1 MQIEGVV
8 NDRVDIQTVET
19 DVETAVTFT
28 GFGKFNIKILV
39 VCGLIYMNTG
49 FSISSVG
56 LILPSA
62 ACDFQLTT
70 IDKGRISAT
79 PTLGM
84 IIGAYFWGC
93 FADLAGRRKA
103 LLTSTVSYALCEIV
117 SSVVSNYWGFLL
129 LKFFS
134 GFSISGHSTVVFTY
148 LGEFQSGKIR
158 ERMLCWMEMAWSLGL
173 IALPLT
179 GWAIIPIH
187 ISIVN
192 DVFFFRSWNLFVIVC
207 ALPSVFIGFWLLS
220 FPESPKYLA
229 ESGNNYKLTETLR
242 MMHVEN
248 TGKPFEDYLETLS
261 KNGYEQLS
269 LKLRNYQEETAPKS
283 SGIQVNRAR
292 QLLRNI
298 YQQTLTLM
306 KPPLLRKTAN
316 VCSIM
321 FCLGSSYYALMLW
334 FPELFQRFARFEN
347 ESPADSASVCS
358 VSEQRFS
365 KDEMSD
371 DCPTT
376 VPRNVYVHT
385 LILGIACVPLSVLLP
400 LCVDKLGY
408 KFYLVVSTLV
418 AASVTLGLLFV
429 KSSIEN
435 LILSCIFEAASS
447 IGMSIVL
454 AIIVDLFPTNLR
466 AIAAALC
473 AFCGRLGALV
483 GNYMFGYLIDTHCLI
498 LIIIVAVKLLVS
510 SLLGYLLPIRR
521 HPETTV
527 VSPKVIT

>member
-1 MQIEGVV
+1 MQ
-8 NDRVDIQTVET
+8 VDGALDDTQSVET
-19 DVETAVTFT
+19 DVEIAVTFT
-28 GFGKFNIKILV
+28 GFGKYNIKVLLL
-39 VCGLIYMNTG
+39 CGLIYMNTG

-93 FADLAGRRKA
+93 LADLVGRKKA
-103 LLTSTVSYALCEIV
+103 LLTSTISYAFCEII

-148 LGEFQSGKIR
+148 LGEFQSGKTR

-179 GWAIIPIH
+179 GWLVIPIH
-187 ISIVN
+187 ISFIN
-192 DVFFFRSWNLFVIVC
+192 DFFSFRSWNLFVIVC
-207 ALPSVFIGFWLLS
+207 ALPSVFIGCWLLS

-229 ESGNNYKLTETLR
+229 ESGNNYQLAKTLF
-242 MMHVEN
+242 MMHKEN
-248 TGKPFEDYLETLS
+248 TGNSCEDYLETLS
-261 KNGYEQLS
+261 QNGYEQLS
-269 LKLRNYQEETAPKS
+269 LKLRNVQEETTPMS
-283 SGIQVNRAR
+283 SENQLKRVR
-292 QLLRNI
+292 QLLANI
-298 YQQTLTLM
+298 YQQTLLLM

-334 FPELFQRFARFEN
+334 FPELFQRFATFEGK
-347 ESPADSASVCS
+347 SPAAAASVCS
-358 VSEQRFS
+358 VSEQSLSRNQ
-365 KDEMSD
+365 MNYN
-371 DCPTT
+371 CLTT
-376 VPRNVYVHT
+376 IPRTVYVHT
-385 LILGIACVPLSVLLP
+385 LILGIACVPLSVMLP

-408 KFYLVVSTLV
+408 KFYLVISTLV
-418 AASVTLGLLFV
+418 ASGVALGLLFV

-454 AIIVDLFPTNLR
+454 AIVVDLFPTNLR

-483 GNYMFGYLIDTHCLI
+483 GNHMFGYLIDTHCLI
-498 LIIIVAVKLLVS
+498 LIIIVAVQLLVCS
-510 SLLGYLLPIRR
+510 VLGYLLPIGR

-527 VSPKVIT
+527 FSLKNVS